1 MYRYLIDDV
10 NVDKKEKGKKKYVIK
25 GEIKIEDCNNYLR
38 NSTMIPRSQQRLRS
52 ETHNVFMEKSTT
64 FQ

>member
-25 GEIKIEDCNNYLR
+25 GEIKIEDCNNYLQ
-38 NSTMIPRSQQRLRS
+38 NSTMILRSQQRLRS